1 MEDKSK
7 RVELEVEDLVLA
19 SKLKLP
25 AKEMVKRVRVEIPG
39 KKFFKGVN
47 EGNQIV
53 ENHSDKTVVCS

>member
-25 AKEMVKRVRVEIPG
+25 AKEMVKRVRVEMTADEFLEDKG
-39 KKFFKGVN
+39 YDKWGRRRRKKHG
-47 EGNQIV
+47 
-53 ENHSDKTVVCS
+53 